1 MIWSKVTNFPKTH
14 DAGYRSL
21 ARVVWACFCYKFSIS
36 TTFHFVC
43 VSSYYRALI
52 RIRFAQINQTLHST
66 ILVFIIVV
74 SLHSDAYLRSLTLS
88 HKIGGEQNV
97 RDQYNLAK
105 NVRDQF
111 FSRNNWV
118 LKFLIFFTS
127 TFKKSQKAKRERERL
142 EIQKSVWRHLLYSAC
157 NEHRNQATMERWIWR
172 VHWWGGT

>member
-1 MIWSKVTNFPKTH
+1 MIGSKVTSFPKTH

-36 TTFHFVC
+36 ATFHFVC

-88 HKIGGEQNV
+88 HKIGG
-97 RDQYNLAK
+97 AK
-105 NVRDQF
+105 MCPFGTFWRKMCPFAFFLGDLLSLGCQF
-111 FSRNNWV
+111 FYNFFPRKPSKFHNWTVRESWRLVNVNLNERFAINNFVCDW
-118 LKFLIFFTS
+118 
-127 TFKKSQKAKRERERL
+127 
-142 EIQKSVWRHLLYSAC
+142 
-157 NEHRNQATMERWIWR
+157 
-172 VHWWGGT
+172 